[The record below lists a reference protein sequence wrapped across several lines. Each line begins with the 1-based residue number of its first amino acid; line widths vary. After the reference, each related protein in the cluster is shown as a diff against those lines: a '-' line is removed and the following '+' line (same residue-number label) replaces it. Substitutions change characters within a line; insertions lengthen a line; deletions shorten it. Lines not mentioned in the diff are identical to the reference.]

1 MSVEETVSED
11 LGFKLNTEEHGIP
24 IFDALD
30 LENLGKST
38 LNCLPEN
45 HNHRHDFKITQLHF
59 ANGKLFMLDDSQIC
73 TLTIE
78 QLRAKDFSLQRLES
92 GYVDIAPSSSGIL
105 ALTPDNDLHLESKK
119 VASNK
124 IALEDVEEFCI
135 VDIFP
140 VGDKYL
146 FAAYD
151 RIDAELDDHEVRTY
165 LLEESGDEYTG
176 IDIDIAPAFSST
188 ARTMTTYHANL
199 FHWYQDEDLSLITSS
214 LATDVGILETATP
227 QVYGQSEDINRA
239 QFPLDE
245 DTGDDCSPIGFAV
258 SLHELSSKVVEPCPG
273 VDDVTGKLPRVYA
286 LLHTGHLV
294 SWWIYHKSG
303 LLNDRVSLQKA
314 IEYASKEQPVA
325 VQKPAEA
332 KPAEN
337 PFGSTTAG
345 AFGGFNKPK
354 LGQTSITKSDSESSL
369 GPTLFGSSATGTSS
383 GFGSTGF
390 AAQKQAGSSAFGSSG
405 FGSSGFG
412 KSSFGQSGFGK
423 SATSGASGFAKFAN
437 AKTSIFGD
445 DTKLESPSAST
456 PQKESPFG
464 KLAKNEESPFG
475 SLGKTGESP
484 FGKLDT
490 AQRAPF
496 GELGKPEESPF
507 AGFGK
512 KEGALEAQNKPL
524 LETATEAPPVAS
536 PSKFTPNPF
545 AERAKAAFGESPF
558 KALSK
563 ETREEEEFEEETGEE
578 SEEDSEGSESF
589 VEVSV
594 PASPVLPASTSE
606 EGRLEDLSLS
616 DQAQSTKREIPEIEE
631 ATEGLQQVK
640 LESKPAEFL
649 VYAGF
654 TKPSER
660 PSSNEIINQTIS
672 IIETTEG
679 NLQIA
684 GENGKLLSRLELAQA
699 RVPLVERTQELKAT
713 LLQLNNL
720 SADIQKSYG
729 EKIKVDKL
737 YSQLALIAENKV
749 ENTPVLKGRPLDI
762 KDDFMRTQLRKKVA
776 QINRDMQ
783 KLLTML
789 MPWKAK
795 NSMNPHTIDNIER
808 IVFQINEQILD
819 RTEDVD
825 KLVSQLDKLEI
836 DHKKDVKVTSN
847 SSKLKLRKK
856 LKQTTSIMY

>member
-1 MSVEETVSED
+1 
-11 LGFKLNTEEHGIP
+11 KH
-24 IFDALD
+24 
-30 LENLGKST
+30 
-38 LNCLPEN
+38 
-45 HNHRHDFKITQLHF
+45 
-59 ANGKLFMLDDSQIC
+59 
-73 TLTIE
+73 
-78 QLRAKDFSLQRLES
+78 
-92 GYVDIAPSSSGIL
+92 
-105 ALTPDNDLHLESKK
+105 
-119 VASNK
+119 NK
-124 IALEDVEEFCI
+124 IGIRKLSGSYSVWLKSSW
-135 VDIFP
+135 
-140 VGDKYL
+140 DKFWVWL
-146 FAAYD
+146 
-151 RIDAELDDHEVRTY
+151 
-165 LLEESGDEYTG
+165 
-176 IDIDIAPAFSST
+176 
-188 ARTMTTYHANL
+188 
-199 FHWYQDEDLSLITSS
+199 
-214 LATDVGILETATP
+214 
-227 QVYGQSEDINRA
+227 NRVC
-239 QFPLDE
+239 
-245 DTGDDCSPIGFAV
+245 CS
-258 SLHELSSKVVEPCPG
+258 
-273 VDDVTGKLPRVYA
+273 
-286 LLHTGHLV
+286 
-294 SWWIYHKSG
+294 
-303 LLNDRVSLQKA
+303 
-314 IEYASKEQPVA
+314 
-325 VQKPAEA
+325 
-332 KPAEN
+332 
-337 PFGSTTAG
+337 
-345 AFGGFNKPK
+345 
-354 LGQTSITKSDSESSL
+354 
-369 GPTLFGSSATGTSS
+369 
-383 GFGSTGF
+383 
-390 AAQKQAGSSAFGSSG
+390 KQAGASAFGSSG
-405 FGSSGFG
+405 FGSSGFGRSGFGSSDIG

-445 DTKLESPSAST
+445 DKKLESPSAST

-464 KLAKNEESPFG
+464 KLVKNEESPFG

-490 AQRAPF
+490 ARRAPF
-496 GELGKPEESPF
+496 GKPGKADESPF

-512 KEGALEAQNKPL
+512 KEGALEAQNKPV
-524 LETATEAPPVAS
+524 LETAIEAPPVPS
-536 PSKFTPNPF
+536 PSKFTPSPF
-545 AERAKAAFGESPF
+545 TERAKAALGESPF

-563 ETREEEEFEEETGEE
+563 ETPEEEEFEEQTGEE

-594 PASPVLPASTSE
+594 GASPVLPASTSE

-616 DQAQSTKREIPEIEE
+616 DQAQSTKREIEVTEE
-631 ATEGLQQVK
+631 LQQMK

-684 GENGKLLSRLELAQA
+684 GENGKLLSQFIDDQEDNMVSLESLELAQA

-713 LLQLNNL
+713 LLQLNSL
-720 SADIQKSYG
+720 TADIQKSYG

-776 QINRDMQ
+776 QVNSDMQ

-836 DHKKDVKVTSN
+836 YHKKDVKVTSN

-856 LKQTTSIMY
+856 LKQTKSIMY

>member
-1 MSVEETVSED
+1 V
-11 LGFKLNTEEHGIP
+11 
-24 IFDALD
+24 
-30 LENLGKST
+30 
-38 LNCLPEN
+38 
-45 HNHRHDFKITQLHF
+45 
-59 ANGKLFMLDDSQIC
+59 
-73 TLTIE
+73 
-78 QLRAKDFSLQRLES
+78 
-92 GYVDIAPSSSGIL
+92 
-105 ALTPDNDLHLESKK
+105 
-119 VASNK
+119 
-124 IALEDVEEFCI
+124 
-135 VDIFP
+135 
-140 VGDKYL
+140 
-146 FAAYD
+146 
-151 RIDAELDDHEVRTY
+151 
-165 LLEESGDEYTG
+165 
-176 IDIDIAPAFSST
+176 
-188 ARTMTTYHANL
+188 
-199 FHWYQDEDLSLITSS
+199 
-214 LATDVGILETATP
+214 LETA
-227 QVYGQSEDINRA
+227 I
-239 QFPLDE
+239 
-245 DTGDDCSPIGFAV
+245 
-258 SLHELSSKVVEPCPG
+258 
-273 VDDVTGKLPRVYA
+273 
-286 LLHTGHLV
+286 
-294 SWWIYHKSG
+294 
-303 LLNDRVSLQKA
+303 
-314 IEYASKEQPVA
+314 
-325 VQKPAEA
+325 
-332 KPAEN
+332 
-337 PFGSTTAG
+337 
-345 AFGGFNKPK
+345 
-354 LGQTSITKSDSESSL
+354 
-369 GPTLFGSSATGTSS
+369 
-383 GFGSTGF
+383 
-390 AAQKQAGSSAFGSSG
+390 
-405 FGSSGFG
+405 
-412 KSSFGQSGFGK
+412 
-423 SATSGASGFAKFAN
+423 
-437 AKTSIFGD
+437 
-445 DTKLESPSAST
+445 
-456 PQKESPFG
+456 
-464 KLAKNEESPFG
+464 
-475 SLGKTGESP
+475 
-484 FGKLDT
+484 
-490 AQRAPF
+490 
-496 GELGKPEESPF
+496 
-507 AGFGK
+507 
-512 KEGALEAQNKPL
+512 
-524 LETATEAPPVAS
+524 EAPPVPS
-536 PSKFTPNPF
+536 PSKFTPSPF
-545 AERAKAAFGESPF
+545 TERAKAALGESPF

-563 ETREEEEFEEETGEE
+563 ETPEEEEFEEQTGEE

-684 GENGKLLSRLELAQA
+684 GENGKLLSQFIDDQEDNMVSLESLELAQA

-776 QINRDMQ
+776 QVNSDMQ

-836 DHKKDVKVTSN
+836 YHKKDVKVTSN